1 LNDKARLSVGLIG
14 PGRAGAPIAAA
25 LDRIGHTVTH
35 VSAVSESSIN
45 RAQRFVPNAKIC
57 DPLLLVQSVDLVLI
71 AVSDDQLAALV
82 SGLASTGGVRSGQ
95 FWAHLSGAHG
105 LLPLLPA
112 IDQGAIA
119 LALHPAMTF
128 TGDESDVERIIECP
142 FAVTSAEQFRVVAE
156 ALVLEIGGV
165 PIWVHDADRIRYHAA
180 LTHASNHLNT
190 LIAQSRDLLKQ
201 VGITEAGAFLQPLTT
216 NSLDQAL
223 RSGDAALTGPIE
235 RGDVE
240 TVRAHLDELTGSD
253 AHDTYLMM
261 ARATFLRQKPKL
273 NPEVI
278 QKFEE
283 LLK

>member
-1 LNDKARLSVGLIG
+1 LSDTARLTVGLIG

-25 LDRIGHTVTH
+25 LDRIGHSVTH
-35 VSAVSESSIN
+35 VSAVSESSIK
-45 RAQRFVPNAKIC
+45 RAQRFLPNAQIC
-57 DPLLLVQSVDLVLI
+57 DPLQLVQSVDLVLI
-71 AVSDDQLAALV
+71 AVSDDQLSDLV
-82 SGLASTGGVRSGQ
+82 NGLAATGGVRSGQ

-128 TGDESDVERIIECP
+128 TGDLSDVERIIECP

-156 ALVLEIGGV
+156 ALVIEMGGV
-165 PIWVHDADRIRYHAA
+165 PIWVHDADRVRYHAA

-201 VGITEAGAFLQPLTT
+201 VGVTDAGAFLQPLTT

-223 RSGDAALTGPIE
+223 QSGDTALTGPIQ
-235 RGDVE
+235 RGDIE
-240 TVRAHLDELTGSD
+240 TVKAHLAELAGSD
-253 AHDTYLMM
+253 VYETYLML
-261 ARATFLRQKPKL
+261 ARSTFLRQKSKMKAD
-273 NPEVI
+273 VVK
-278 QKFEE
+278 QFEE
-283 LLK
+283 LFS

>member
-1 LNDKARLSVGLIG
+1 
-14 PGRAGAPIAAA
+14 
-25 LDRIGHTVTH
+25 
-35 VSAVSESSIN
+35 
-45 RAQRFVPNAKIC
+45 
-57 DPLLLVQSVDLVLI
+57 
-71 AVSDDQLAALV
+71 
-82 SGLASTGGVRSGQ
+82 
-95 FWAHLSGAHG
+95 
-105 LLPLLPA
+105 
-112 IDQGAIA
+112 
-119 LALHPAMTF
+119 MTF

-261 ARATFLRQKPKL
+261 VRATFMRQKPKL
-273 NPEVI
+273 NAEVI